1 MKVYTILW
9 VAIGWS
15 LVAAAYVI
23 VVPVYSSR
31 RVTISTSAA
40 SATSETVG
48 AKRLLQVD
56 PRAAVV
62 LAMPLLLSA
71 SPLVV
76 RRRRARR
83 SITFGDSPRLNTD
96 RTGRVNI
103 VKMMPSGEI
112 VAIRN
117 KTAEGEFSDLVPS
130 GGNNYNRLW
139 SERRIWGEPDTRG
152 LIERLRSDLKA
163 KRVRKR
169 RSLKQG

>member
-15 LVAAAYVI
+15 LVATAYFI

-31 RVTISTSAA
+31 PATISTSAA

-48 AKRLLQVD
+48 AKRLLQVN

-83 SITFGDSPRLNTD
+83 SITFVAATLLSGLCVLGAMTI
-96 RTGRVNI
+96 GLLFL
-103 VKMMPSGEI
+103 PSALALWAA
-112 VAIRN
+112 AILDGPGAR
-117 KTAEGEFSDLVPS
+117 A
-130 GGNNYNRLW
+130 
-139 SERRIWGEPDTRG
+139 
-152 LIERLRSDLKA
+152 A
-163 KRVRKR
+163 
-169 RSLKQG
+169 

>member
-83 SITFGDSPRLNTD
+83 SITFVAATLLSSLCVLGAMTIGLLFL
-96 RTGRVNI
+96 
-103 VKMMPSGEI
+103 PSALALWAA
-112 VAIRN
+112 AILDGPAAR
-117 KTAEGEFSDLVPS
+117 A
-130 GGNNYNRLW
+130 
-139 SERRIWGEPDTRG
+139 
-152 LIERLRSDLKA
+152 A
-163 KRVRKR
+163 
-169 RSLKQG
+169 

>member
-15 LVAAAYVI
+15 LVATAYFI

-31 RVTISTSAA
+31 RATISTSAA

-48 AKRLLQVD
+48 AKRLLQVS

-76 RRRRARR
+76 RQRRARR
-83 SITFGDSPRLNTD
+83 SITVVAATLLSGLCVFGAMTIGLLFL
-96 RTGRVNI
+96 
-103 VKMMPSGEI
+103 PSALALWAA
-112 VAIRN
+112 AILDGPAAR
-117 KTAEGEFSDLVPS
+117 A
-130 GGNNYNRLW
+130 
-139 SERRIWGEPDTRG
+139 
-152 LIERLRSDLKA
+152 A
-163 KRVRKR
+163 
-169 RSLKQG
+169 